1 MKTIYTLLLI
11 CCSLGAFAQHTI
23 GLKGGYTRAWEDYGS
38 ITLPDDAEIH
48 ISGFNV
54 SALSYWRLNQHFSIG
69 VEPGYVRRGAACEP
83 GWWND
88 PNDPGFNGD
97 ARLLLRFV
105 ELPVMM
111 MVEKPIFGEK
121 FNLFAKTGFG
131 AAYLVRAVEEDTD
144 LTGDSGPVTTVLDLK
159 TDERLNRFDYGFY
172 GNLGLAFPFQN
183 GSSVFL
189 EGGYYHGLKD
199 ADRFNT
205 SKNRNI
211 SLSLGYMMRL

>member
-1 MKTIYTLLLI
+1 MKTVFTLLLI
-11 CCSLGAFAQHTI
+11 CTSLVGYAQQTI
-23 GLKGGYTRAWEDYGS
+23 GIKGGYTRAWEDYGS

-54 SALSYWRLNQHFSIG
+54 SALSYWRLSPHFSIG

-105 ELPVMM
+105 ELPVLLMF
-111 MVEKPIFGEK
+111 EKQVFGDK
-121 FNLFAKTGFG
+121 FKLLAKSGFG
-131 AAYLVRAVEEDTD
+131 AAYLVRAVEEETD
-144 LTGDSGPVTTVLDLK
+144 LSGDGDPVATVVDLK
-159 TDERLNRFDYGFY
+159 NDERLNRFDYGFY
-172 GNLGLAFPFQN
+172 GNLGLAMPLKN
-183 GSSVFL
+183 GNSIFL

-199 ADRFNT
+199 ADQFNT
-205 SKNRNI
+205 SKNRNV
-211 SLSLGYMMRL
+211 SLSLGYMVEL